1 MIINKLLLILGA
13 HGVKGIES
21 SSKVTIKF
29 IASLNDLVHNLV
41 TLLVGDTWSKRE
53 FSQVSADSDTS

>member
-13 HGVKGIES
+13 HRIKSIES
-21 SSKVTIKF
+21 TCKVTIEL
-29 IASLNDLVHNLV
+29 IASLNDLVHDLV